1 MKYALFLQGLIKSHL
16 PYTCMKEY
24 TVNYMGSLW
33 GKLSMKKKKKKLRQ
47 DSQSEE
53 APLYGCFFCAI

>member
-1 MKYALFLQGLIKSHL
+1 
-16 PYTCMKEY
+16 MKEY
-24 TVNYMGSLW
+24 AVNYMGSLW

-53 APLYGCFFCAI
+53 APLYGCFFVLYNIVRELEKYRYCI

>member
-1 MKYALFLQGLIKSHL
+1 
-16 PYTCMKEY
+16 MKEY

-53 APLYGCFFCAI
+53 APLYGCFNIVRELEKYRYCI